1 MPAAKDADKAVDQT
15 TDQATEAEAME
26 LPVNP
31 DQKTVILHNPIMRG
45 AIKIT
50 EVGLRKPLAGDL
62 RGIKLV
68 NVIEMDTAAIGEVV
82 PRITTTGMTK
92 AEFFSLD
99 LSDAIQIT
107 TAVGEFMSPNANTQT
122 A

>member
-15 TDQATEAEAME
+15 TDQATEAAAME

-31 DQKTVILHNPIMRG
+31 DHKTVILNTPFMRG
-45 AIKIT
+45 ATQIT

-62 RGIKLV
+62 RGIKLLD
-68 NVIEMDTAAIGEVV
+68 VIQIDMAAVAEIV
-82 PRITTTGMTK
+82 PRISTTGMTK
-92 AEFFSLD
+92 VEFFKLD
-99 LSDAIQIT
+99 LSDAMDISEAIN
-107 TAVGEFMSPNANTQT
+107 GFMSPNAATQT